1 MQFDLSKRYCYYF
14 NEISKIPHGS
24 RNEKGISDFIVNFA
38 KEHNLTYKQDEV
50 YNVIIEKPASSG
62 YEDSEPI
69 ILQAH
74 IDMVNEKIKHLIMIL
89 TKIH

>member
-50 YNVIIEKPASSG
+50 YNVIIEKPASSAMK
-62 YEDSEPI
+62 
-69 ILQAH
+69 ILNQLFYKL
-74 IDMVNEKIKHLIMIL
+74 ILIWLMKKIKHLTMTL